1 MIDVAK
7 MRNACVPT
15 HMYHMGRTGAGIV
28 QPPHNDLSMMRTRRS
43 TITVHVTR
51 TALNR
56 SSALAPEREPT
67 RTGGDPRAGEFE
79 VPTAPSLGIEFQFGI
94 TNSNDEYAQPY
105 TTI

>member
-1 MIDVAK
+1 M
-7 MRNACVPT
+7 PT

-56 SSALAPEREPT
+56 SSALAPERT
-67 RTGGDPRAGEFE
+67 YARAPEVTHGEFE
-79 VPTAPSLGIEFQFGI
+79 VPTAPSLGIEFGI
-94 TNSNDEYAQPY
+94 TNEQYDE
-105 TTI
+105 